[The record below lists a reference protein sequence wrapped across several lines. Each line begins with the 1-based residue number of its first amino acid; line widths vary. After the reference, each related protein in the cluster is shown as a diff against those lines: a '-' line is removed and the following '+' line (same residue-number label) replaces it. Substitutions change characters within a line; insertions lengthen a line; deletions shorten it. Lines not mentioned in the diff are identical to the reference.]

1 MVEEKENAGLLNN
14 FLKNF
19 VKIKNK
25 WSEINSGRSKCCENN
40 CINAKKPIGNCIKG
54 NGFVNIINDEDI
66 KYINSLN
73 RKRGRLGQDH
83 FVRVHAENSFKN
95 PHSCFNYSLYYF
107 EVKCIFESHKSAVG
121 MGIGFKNCNTNKIV
135 MLYPKFETI
144 ENEKNEVF
152 KLSSFSWEDFD
163 IFGCGLVYPPTN
175 MTNKFPYIFTQNGKQ
190 IG

>member
-1 MVEEKENAGLLNN
+1 
-14 FLKNF
+14 
-19 VKIKNK
+19 
-25 WSEINSGRSKCCENN
+25 
-40 CINAKKPIGNCIKG
+40 
-54 NGFVNIINDEDI
+54 
-66 KYINSLN
+66 
-73 RKRGRLGQDH
+73 
-83 FVRVHAENSFKN
+83 
-95 PHSCFNYSLYYF
+95 
-107 EVKCIFESHKSAVG
+107 